1 MKKYISILVLIGI
14 VGAVSMASA
23 LNLDGENK
31 SERNTRKIAVQQCN
45 TTFTTVRE
53 SYKSAIKKAEVDAKT
68 AKRSAEATYKQSTK
82 DEAARATFKSTKAT
96 VQKTLNGAKETARAN
111 LKVATTAKNA
121 CVRANKK

>member
-1 MKKYISILVLIGI
+1 MLIGI